1 MSYVPEPEDAAL
13 LNSAIRIFLKF
24 NRYPDAVM
32 LAVRLNDMEKVKKLF
47 MSCSGRFEKYLLFSI
62 RFSQILCGLEGVT
75 NNCLP

>member
-32 LAVRLNDMEKVKKLF
+32 LAVRLNDMEKVKELF
-47 MSCSGRFEKYLLFSI
+47 MSCSGRFEK
-62 RFSQILCGLEGVT
+62 
-75 NNCLP
+75 